1 MLLINSSFYIMKKIV
16 ALAVIGGMLFATACT
31 RKQCP
36 AYGSTQSVEQ
46 PATHKV

>member
-1 MLLINSSFYIMKKIV
+1 MKKLF
-16 ALAVIGGMLFATACT
+16 ALVLLGGMLFATSCT

-46 PATHKV
+46 PATHRA

>member
-1 MLLINSSFYIMKKIV
+1 MKKIF
-16 ALAVIGGMLFATACT
+16 ALAFIGGMFFATSCT

-36 AYGSTQSVEQ
+36 AYGSTQPPVEQ

>member
-1 MLLINSSFYIMKKIV
+1 MKKILILV
-16 ALAVIGGMLFATACT
+16 VLGGLFMATSCT

-46 PATHKV
+46 PATHRA